1 MANRAARGGFT
12 LLEALIA
19 SVVLSMAV
27 VAISTAVTTGHM
39 QNGYALHGQRAS
51 RLAEEM
57 LEYICSLSYSDPHD
71 GSLIGKSSGENTRFA
86 YDNIG
91 DWQPYSDG
99 PGGLTDMANVAY
111 PDEYQEF
118 RRDVTVW
125 TETVAVG
132 PLGNITGLWVKVTVT
147 DKTGNSWAVQRF
159 VPSPT

>member
-1 MANRAARGGFT
+1 MANRWPQHGFT
-12 LLEALIA
+12 LMEALIA
-19 SVVLSMAV
+19 SVVLSVTV
-27 VAISTAVTTGHM
+27 VALSTAMMTGHM
-39 QNGYALHGQRAS
+39 QNGYAMHAQRAN
-51 RLAEEM
+51 RLAEEL

-71 GSLIGKSSGENTRFA
+71 GSLIGKSSTEKTRFL

-99 PGGLTDMANVAY
+99 PGGLTDMANVPY

-125 TETVAVG
+125 TETVAVP

-147 DKTGNSWAVQRF
+147 DKSGNSWAVQRF